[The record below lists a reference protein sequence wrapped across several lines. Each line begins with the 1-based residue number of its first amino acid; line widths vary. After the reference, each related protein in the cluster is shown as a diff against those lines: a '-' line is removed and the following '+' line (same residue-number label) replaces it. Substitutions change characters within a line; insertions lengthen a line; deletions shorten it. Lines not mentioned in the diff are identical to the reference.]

1 MLRYFN
7 GLPKNLKGEAMKTGC
22 RKNGDI
28 GLSDSFE
35 CRSRRMVVSLDK
47 CLSDFVDADV
57 YQRRRRA
64 CFRCPEGR
72 RNREVFA
79 GKFIGE

>member
-1 MLRYFN
+1 
-7 GLPKNLKGEAMKTGC
+7 MKTTC
-22 RKNGDI
+22 QKAAEL
-28 GLSDSFE
+28 GLYDTFE

-64 CFRCPEGR
+64 CFRCPDGR
-72 RNREVFA
+72 RNRENFA
-79 GKFIGE
+79 QKSPVE

>member
-1 MLRYFN
+1 MKST
-7 GLPKNLKGEAMKTGC
+7 PHKTGE
-22 RKNGDI
+22 I
-28 GLSDSFE
+28 GLYDAFE
-35 CRSRRMVVSLDK
+35 CRSRRITVSLDK

-72 RNREVFA
+72 RNRENFA
-79 GKFIGE
+79 GRCPND